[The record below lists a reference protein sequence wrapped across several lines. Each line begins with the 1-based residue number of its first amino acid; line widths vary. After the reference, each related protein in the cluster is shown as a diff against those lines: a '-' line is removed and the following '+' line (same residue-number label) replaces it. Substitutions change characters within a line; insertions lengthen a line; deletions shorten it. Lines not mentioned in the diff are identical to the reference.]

1 MQDEVARDIV
11 HEIVE
16 TLHPA
21 SYGTHEQRVNP
32 EAYDQYLHGRFLW
45 NRRTLGDLE
54 KSIDYY
60 RQAIQLA
67 PDFAPAYVALGNAYA
82 VISIRG
88 GPPPSVSYP
97 RAREAAEKALQ
108 LDASLAEAH
117 ALLGEVKVN
126 YDHDWDGGEKEF
138 RQAVELN
145 PNYATAHQWYAEY
158 LASMKRLQEAQ
169 AEIDKAAMLDPL
181 SLIINAT
188 RGETRYLARDPNSAI
203 KVCLHAQEL
212 YPNFAEIYLCL
223 GKAYEQQKQFSEADS
238 SFKRA
243 ADLSVGNPGPLL
255 MQAHAYALSG
265 RKDLATVAI
274 DRSFSSKHGYISN
287 SDVAAVYCAMGQ
299 PSQATAWLEKAN
311 VNREEG
317 LNRLAVEPLF
327 DGCRQDPRF
336 QALIRQLGLPQ

>member
-1 MQDEVARDIV
+1 
-11 HEIVE
+11 
-16 TLHPA
+16 L
-21 SYGTHEQRVNP
+21 
-32 EAYDQYLHGRFLW
+32 
-45 NRRTLGDLE
+45 
-54 KSIDYY
+54 
-60 RQAIQLA
+60 LA
-67 PDFAPAYVALGNAYA
+67 
-82 VISIRG
+82 
-88 GPPPSVSYP
+88 
-97 RAREAAEKALQ
+97 
-108 LDASLAEAH
+108 
-117 ALLGEVKVN
+117 EVKVN

-336 QALIRQLGLPQ
+336 QALIRRLGLPQ